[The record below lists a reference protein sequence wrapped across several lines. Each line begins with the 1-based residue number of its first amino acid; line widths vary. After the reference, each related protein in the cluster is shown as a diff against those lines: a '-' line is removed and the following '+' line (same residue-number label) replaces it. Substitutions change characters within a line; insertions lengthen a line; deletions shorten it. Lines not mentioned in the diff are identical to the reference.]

1 MHVSKINIVDL
12 LTCPYGYRICTGRC
26 GSGLYPARLINF
38 RNCIRSRSDI
48 RETIISLCVGYRR
61 GMCSNVHTDF
71 PIRQSRFAGILNAV
85 SVDVVEFSSANRRD
99 GRCCSA
105 DDDGAELPAGFL
117 PRPGASVSTSV
128 REDNG
133 GTAAAVAAA
142 LLLLLLLQSADAV
155 TPPLP
160 LPLPVPA
167 PAPAPG
173 SAPAP
178 SVSAAAAT
186 SPVTSSVG
194 GVVADGSH
202 SPSATRPS
210 REGQHRARFTG
221 PRQKRHRVLNAADHT
236 RVRAHCAGKR
246 HL

>member
-1 MHVSKINIVDL
+1 MLNLCHLELLWELTSFRPLNCTPHSAHANLGVDAV
-12 LTCPYGYRICTGRC
+12 
-26 GSGLYPARLINF
+26 PA
-38 RNCIRSRSDI
+38 
-48 RETIISLCVGYRR
+48 
-61 GMCSNVHTDF
+61 
-71 PIRQSRFAGILNAV
+71 PPAV
-85 SVDVVEFSSANRRD
+85 AAVAA
-99 GRCCSA
+99 A

-133 GTAAAVAAA
+133 GTAVAVAAA

-221 PRQKRHRVLNAADHT
+221 PRQKRHRVLNAADRT
-236 RVRAHCAGKR
+236 RVRADCAGKR